1 MVDGTDTGP
10 VPSASIPVGVT
21 SPPSTGYILTP
32 DSPNYIINSELSALI
47 LTNWMKN
54 YDLSRT

>member
-47 LTNWMKN
+47 LTN
-54 YDLSRT
+54 